1 MADQLSREMDPTPE
15 ALAKWIRRFRQLL
28 GKAGIAALPVAGS
41 LGDRIFVLEEEL
53 EKLGIKPRLLRDRR
67 LGGFRFSVIP
77 RDLAREVLG
86 ANPNPPSRYLWLR
99 LNPSEKEDRAF
110 EQIRKRLSLG
120 K

>member
-53 EKLGIKPRLLRDRR
+53 ETFVAETPDHMTIVTSHLPLLKR
-67 LGGFRFSVIP
+67 GVPIEYRFP
-77 RDLAREVLG
+77 A
-86 ANPNPPSRYLWLR
+86 PSRR
-99 LNPSEKEDRAF
+99 TRASAPTSGS
-110 EQIRKRLSLG
+110 RP
-120 K
+120 